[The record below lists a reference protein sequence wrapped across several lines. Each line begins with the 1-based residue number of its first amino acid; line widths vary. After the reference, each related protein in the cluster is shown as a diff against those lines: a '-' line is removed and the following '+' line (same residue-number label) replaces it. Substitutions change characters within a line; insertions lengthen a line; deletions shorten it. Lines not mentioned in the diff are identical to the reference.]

1 MKVKFVLQMEI
12 DDAYAVDDDTG
23 ERLSKDDLIV
33 RLKEDLS
40 VYDIPIEIDEI
51 TSVEIFSEEYDADEE
66 AAEADE
72 LDTQLALSEAEY
84 EAEKK

>member
-51 TSVEIFSEEYDADEE
+51 VSVEIFTKE
-66 AAEADE
+66 
-72 LDTQLALSEAEY
+72 
-84 EAEKK
+84 